1 MSIDSEFPPWPQ
13 WDSNKHAG
21 DPVYGWANSGHL
33 GGLGVIEDKANNTL
47 SFILDRGEPGQSGSL
62 MYSTATHTPVGVFFG
77 VRATRTNMVTPRG
90 QIVRAPLLEDLLRH
104 EVVSQRHRL
113 KYVTRSGVH
122 RLSHGNGCVVHL
134 RDYSDGREY
143 PGILIENTAGVRFIG
158 ASVCGAARPAS
169 H

>member
-33 GGLGVIEDKANNTL
+33 GGLGVVEDKSNNTL

-77 VRATRTNMVTPRG
+77 VRATRANMVTPRG
-90 QIVRAPLLEDLLRH
+90 QIVRAPLLFVPH
-104 EVVSQRHRL
+104 PPIPP
-113 KYVTRSGVH
+113 TRS
-122 RLSHGNGCVVHL
+122 L
-134 RDYSDGREY
+134 RP
-143 PGILIENTAGVRFIG
+143 PGARAGG
-158 ASVCGAARPAS
+158 SWVCGESYIRFT
-169 H
+169 HWQY

>member
-21 DPVYGWANSGHL
+21 DPVYDWANSGHL

-62 MYSTATHTPVGVFFG
+62 MYNTATHTTVGVFHFG
-77 VRATRTNMVTPRG
+77 VRATRANMVTPRG

-104 EVVSQRHRL
+104 EVVSQRQRDPVGGSPAVPWQRL
-113 KYVTRSGVH
+113 LCTCATIAMGESTPEI
-122 RLSHGNGCVVHL
+122 S
-134 RDYSDGREY
+134 
-143 PGILIENTAGVRFIG
+143 
-158 ASVCGAARPAS
+158 
-169 H
+169 